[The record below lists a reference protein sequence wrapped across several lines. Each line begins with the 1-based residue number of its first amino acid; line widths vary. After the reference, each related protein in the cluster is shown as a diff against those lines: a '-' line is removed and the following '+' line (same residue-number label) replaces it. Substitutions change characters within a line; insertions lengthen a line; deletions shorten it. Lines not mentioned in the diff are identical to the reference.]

1 MTAMPPS
8 SEPAPADVHE
18 LVRRGR
24 DALAARRYEEAA
36 DLFDRALAAAPDDA
50 EVQGLAVTAQFWRR
64 LAREGDGLG
73 LPPASTPR
81 LGPMPG
87 GAAGPRGSPPSAA
100 PPARPAGKPPRK
112 PRGSR

>member
-1 MTAMPPS
+1 MPS
-8 SEPAPADVHE
+8 YEPAPADVHD

-36 DLFDRALAAAPDDA
+36 SLFDSALAAAPDDR

-73 LPPASTPR
+73 LPPATTPR
-81 LGPMPG
+81 LGPLPG
-87 GAAGPRGSPPSAA
+87 GAAGRAA
-100 PPARPAGKPPRK
+100 PGGPTAPPDRPAGTPPKK
-112 PRGSR
+112 PRGAR